1 MLLLRVR
8 SGVALQLV
16 EALAVLLA
24 IELAPRVAL
33 GEQLT
38 GSVERIAAA
47 VAPPQDQPDRG
58 ADQPRPEEQP
68 ERPPGMS
75 PAVGVVGEQG

>member
-1 MLLLRVR
+1 MLLLSRW
-8 SGVALQLV
+8 SGVALQLA
-16 EALAVLLA
+16 ALAVLLA
-24 IELAPRVAL
+24 IELAPGVAL

-47 VAPPQDQPDRG
+47 VAPPQDHPDRG
-58 ADQPRPEEQP
+58 ADRPRPEEQL
-68 ERPPGMS
+68 ERPPVMS